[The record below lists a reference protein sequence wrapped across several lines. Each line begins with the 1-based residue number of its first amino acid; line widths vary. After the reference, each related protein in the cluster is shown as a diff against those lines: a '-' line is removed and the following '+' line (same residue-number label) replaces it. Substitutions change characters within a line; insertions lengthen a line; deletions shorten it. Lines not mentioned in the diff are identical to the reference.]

1 MKGCARD
8 DATVLVLRVCARV
21 LRHFSEVLMDDV
33 VVGSGK
39 LPVGKVEFPPALEEV
54 VIVSAVRTPIAKFQG
69 ALTDFTA
76 PQLGAMVVKEA
87 VKRANLDPT
96 RVDECI
102 MGNVISAGLGQNPA
116 RQAALFGGL
125 PPTVGAMTINKVCGS
140 GLKAVAL
147 AAQAIQSGNSDIVV
161 AGGMESMTN
170 APYLLPQAR
179 KGYRLGN
186 AQIVDSMVNDGL
198 WDVYNNYHMGNT
210 GENVAEKYH
219 VTREEQDE
227 YALNSHRK
235 AVAAIKECRF
245 KSQILPVELPAK
257 KKGAPAVIFD
267 KDESPREDTS
277 IEALRALKPA
287 FKKDGTVTAGNAPG
301 VNDGAAA
308 VVVTGARRAT
318 ELGAKPMVR
327 IVAQATS
334 GVDPKWVM
342 TAPVDAIRQIWKKT
356 GWKNEEVDLYE
367 LNEAFSVQAIAVMRE
382 LGLDTNKVNVNGGA
396 VAIGHPIGA
405 SGARVLVTLIYE
417 MIRRN
422 AHRGIAA
429 LCLGG
434 GNAVAMA
441 VER

>member
-1 MKGCARD
+1 MA
-8 DATVLVLRVCARV
+8 A
-21 LRHFSEVLMDDV
+21 FEDV
-33 VVGSGK
+33 VIISGCRT
-39 LPVGKVEFPPALEEV
+39 PVGK
-54 VIVSAVRTPIAKFQG
+54 FQG
-69 ALTDFTA
+69 SLADLSA
-76 PQLGAMVVKEA
+76 PQLGAIVVREA
-87 VKRANLDPT
+87 VKRANLDPKQ
-96 RVDECI
+96 VDECI
-102 MGNVISAGLGQNPA
+102 MGNVVSAGLGQNPA
-116 RQAALFGGL
+116 RQAAIFGGL
-125 PPTVGAMTINKVCGS
+125 SPEVGAMTINKVCGS

-147 AAQAIQSGNSDIVV
+147 AAQAIQTENSSIVV

-186 AQIVDSMVNDGL
+186 AQVIDSMVHDGL
-198 WDVYNNYHMGNT
+198 WDIYNDYHMGIT
-210 GENVAEKYH
+210 GENVAEKYGIS
-219 VTREEQDE
+219 REEQDQF
-227 YALNSHRK
+227 AVDSHRK

-245 KSQILPVELPAK
+245 KSQIVPVELPPK
-257 KKGAPAVIFD
+257 KKGGDPVIFD
-267 KDESPREDTS
+267 KDESPREDTT
-277 IEALRALKPA
+277 IEVLRSLKPA

-308 VVVTGARRAT
+308 VAVTSAKRAK
-318 ELGAKPMVR
+318 ELGSKPMVR

-334 GVDPKWVM
+334 GIDPKWVM
-342 TAPVDAIRQIWKKT
+342 LAPIGAVRKIWQKT
-356 GWKNEEVDLYE
+356 GWKNDDVDLYE
-367 LNEAFSVQAIAVMRE
+367 LNEAFSVQALGVMRE
-382 LGLDTNKVNVNGGA
+382 LGLDPNKVNVNGGA

-417 MIRRN
+417 MIRRD

>member
-1 MKGCARD
+1 MASFD
-8 DATVLVLRVCARV
+8 DAVII
-21 LRHFSEVLMDDV
+21 
-33 VVGSGK
+33 SGCRT
-39 LPVGKVEFPPALEEV
+39 PVGK
-54 VIVSAVRTPIAKFQG
+54 FQG
-69 ALTDFTA
+69 SLSEFSA
-76 PQLGAMVVKEA
+76 PQLGAIVVREA
-87 VKRANLDPT
+87 VKRAGVAPT
-96 RVDECI
+96 EIDECI

-116 RQAALFGGL
+116 RQAAIYGGL
-125 PPTVGAMTINKVCGS
+125 SSATGAMTINKVCGS

-147 AAQAIQSGNSDIVV
+147 AAQAVQTGNSSVVV

-186 AQIVDSMVNDGL
+186 AQIVDSMVHDGL
-198 WDVYNNYHMGNT
+198 WDIYNNYHMGIT
-210 GENVAEKYH
+210 GENVAEKYAIS
-219 VTREEQDE
+219 REEQDE
-227 YALNSHRK
+227 FAVNSHRK

-245 KSQILPVELPAK
+245 KSQIVPVEIPAK
-257 KKGAPAVIFD
+257 KKGEPPTLFE
-267 KDESPREDTS
+267 KDESPREDTT
-277 IEALRALKPA
+277 IEVLRALKPA

-308 VVVTGARRAT
+308 LVVTSAQRAK
-318 ELGAKPMVR
+318 ELGAKAMVR

-334 GVDPKWVM
+334 GVDPQWVM
-342 TAPVDAIRQIWKKT
+342 MAPVGAVRKIWEKT
-356 GWKNEEVDLYE
+356 GWKNEDVDLYE
-367 LNEAFSVQAIAVMRE
+367 LNEAFSVQALGVMRE
-382 LGLDTNKVNVNGGA
+382 LGLDPNKVNVNGGA

-417 MIRRN
+417 MIRRDVK
-422 AHRGIAA
+422 RGIAA